1 MRTMFLSESLSPIVA
16 MFATRSARG
25 FLAEDAL
32 RELATPCRTIRFQLQ
47 ENGEIKIPL
56 GWMISVTIQD
66 NLYKQVKEETATG
79 PIGQVLHDEAP

>member
-1 MRTMFLSESLSPIVA
+1 MSTMLLSESLSPIVT

-47 ENGEIKIPL
+47 KNGKIKIPL
-56 GWMISVTIQD
+56 GWMISEEIQE
-66 NLYKQVKEETATG
+66 NIHQQIETKESVAL
-79 PIGQVLHDEAP
+79 IGELLTE